1 MTDRTRTERL
11 GDLLWVA
18 FALAVVPNTL
28 NSFEVAPQ
36 ADWWAVVRAALS
48 TLFVIVLIAYLAGR
62 IGERRRRGR

>member
-1 MTDRTRTERL
+1 MTDRGRTEQL

-28 NSFEVAPQ
+28 NSFDVAPQ
-36 ADWWAVVRAALS
+36 GEWWTVVRSALS